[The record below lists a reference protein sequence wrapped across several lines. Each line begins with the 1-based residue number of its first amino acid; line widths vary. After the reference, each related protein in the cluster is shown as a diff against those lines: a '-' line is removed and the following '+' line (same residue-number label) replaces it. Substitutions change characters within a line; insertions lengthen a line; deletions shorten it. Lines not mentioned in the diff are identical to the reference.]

1 MKVRILPD
9 AESDLSRAADF
20 YDAQRDG
27 TGDYFIACLATD
39 IEASKI
45 HAGVHERQHGLPDE
59 RNAASCLHIGSDICF
74 QFPRAITASRSSG
87 CTAA

>member
-27 TGDYFIACLATD
+27 TGDYFIACLAAV
-39 IEASKI
+39 IEALKI
-45 HAGVHERQHGLPDE
+45 HAGVHERQHGDGRKGEAMSLPNTSAE
-59 RNAASCLHIGSDICF
+59 TRAAAHAALRATTTGVGS
-74 QFPRAITASRSSG
+74 
-87 CTAA
+87 